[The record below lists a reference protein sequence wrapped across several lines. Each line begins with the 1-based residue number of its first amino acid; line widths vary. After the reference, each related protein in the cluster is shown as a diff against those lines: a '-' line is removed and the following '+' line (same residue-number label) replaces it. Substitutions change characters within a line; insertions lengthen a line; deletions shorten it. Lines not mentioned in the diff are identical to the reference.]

1 MTVISIELPDDIAQQ
16 ASKAGL
22 LNPVVFASW
31 LAERLRHN
39 EVDRF
44 FTDLDKLR
52 LQGNDGANADFVQ
65 SEICAAR
72 AQHA

>member
-16 ASKAGL
+16 AGKAGL
-22 LNPVVFASW
+22 LNPVVSW

-52 LQGNDGANADFVQ
+52 LQSNDAANADFVQ
-65 SEICAAR
+65 SEIRAAR